1 VSRGHDARKDAGVAD
16 SWQQRSFFDPLV
28 GAVFAVAAGGVTV
41 PLVLERVTVL
51 PAPQLPERKGAA
63 AYPVRREPFSLL
75 FKGPRE
81 YLLSQ
86 QIHQMRVA
94 AAPEPLEIFI
104 VPVGQEQDGF
114 LYQAIFN

>member
-1 VSRGHDARKDAGVAD
+1 M
-16 SWQQRSFFDPLV
+16 
-28 GAVFAVAAGGVTV
+28 
-41 PLVLERVTVL
+41 
-51 PAPQLPERKGAA
+51 
-63 AYPVRREPFSLL
+63 RREPFSLI

-81 YLLSQ
+81 HPLPQ

-114 LYQAIFN
+114 VYQAIFN